1 MVYSACFG
9 GKCDDERLKEVVI
22 RCTHHSDLH
31 SVTTC
36 PVCFLARACWLWL
49 ILLITV
55 LSGCSS
61 RSAPAPVS
69 TLELRENFYQ
79 QRNRGSLSANNYTV
93 RRGDTLYAIAFRAG
107 KDVRELA
114 RLNAISSPYVIYPG
128 QQLKLTGTAAR
139 QVAKPVNR
147 QITTKPVTNVIQNKN
162 KSNSSQTKSNS
173 SVKPVKPVAPKN
185 QTGYGQTKPA
195 VKKKAQNITL
205 SGNVVQWQWP
215 VKGKIISGFSHQQQ
229 GNKGIDVAGQEG
241 NRINAAAS
249 GQVVYA
255 GNALRGYGNLV
266 IIKHNDDYLS
276 AYAHNRKL
284 LVTERQMVTAG
295 QQIAEMGSTDATDPR
310 LHFEIRFRGTSVD
323 PLKYL
328 PK

>member
-1 MVYSACFG
+1 M
-9 GKCDDERLKEVVI
+9 
-22 RCTHHSDLH
+22 
-31 SVTTC
+31 
-36 PVCFLARACWLWL
+36 
-49 ILLITV
+49 

-79 QRNRGSLSANNYTV
+79 QRNRGSLSASSYTV
-93 RRGDTLYAIAFRAG
+93 KRGDTLYSIAFRAG

-114 RLNAISSPYVIYPG
+114 QLNAIPSPYTIYPG
-128 QQLKLTGTAAR
+128 QQLKLTGTATR
-139 QVAKPVNR
+139 HVAKPV
-147 QITTKPVTNVIQNKN
+147 TKPAAKSAAKPVTKSAAQPQPKAVQVAKN
-162 KSNSSQTKSNS
+162 GNSSQAKSNSPA
-173 SVKPVKPVAPKN
+173 KPIAPKN
-185 QTGYGQTKPA
+185 QTGYGQTKTVPE
-195 VKKKAQNITL
+195 KKAKNLKL
-205 SGNVVQWQWP
+205 SSNVVQWQWP
-215 VKGKIISGFSHQQQ
+215 VKGKIISGFSYQQH
-229 GNKGIDVAGQEG
+229 GNKGVDIAGREG

-249 GQVVYA
+249 GQVVYV
-255 GNALRGYGNLV
+255 GNALRGYGNLI
-266 IIKHNDDYLS
+266 IIKHNEDYLS

-284 LVTERQMVTAG
+284 LVKERQMVTAG